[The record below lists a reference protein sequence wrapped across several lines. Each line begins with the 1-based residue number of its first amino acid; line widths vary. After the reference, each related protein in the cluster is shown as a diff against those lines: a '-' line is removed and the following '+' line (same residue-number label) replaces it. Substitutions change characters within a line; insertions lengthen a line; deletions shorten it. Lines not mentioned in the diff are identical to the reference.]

1 MLSGWYAARAPFGL
15 ATVVAVS
22 RSAPRDPGA
31 AMAVGPGDEVV
42 GSVSGGCVE
51 GAVFE
56 LAREVVASG
65 EARLETFGYSDEDA
79 FAVGLTCGG
88 EITVLVRPVT
98 PEIDP
103 AFGAVARSVA
113 AGEPVTVATVV
124 EGPGVRGATLAV
136 WPEGV
141 GGGGADRGGAG
152 DVGGAGIFGGRGT
165 PGASGADSIIGTPG
179 VLGAHGSPDVSGAH
193 DASDALGTPG
203 TPGTPGADSAPGA
216 VGAPGSSD
224 TLSSSD
230 TPSAPGTPRA
240 PAPPGTSD
248 VLGTT
253 STPDTSNTLGTS
265 STPGVSRISDA
276 PDAPGTLGT
285 LGSTGLDVAVTADAR
300 GELALGA
307 TGLRHY
313 GPRGE
318 RREDSVAVFLH
329 SFAPPPR
336 MLVFGAIDYA
346 AAVARIGDFLGYRV
360 TVCDARPVFATPKRF
375 PAGVEVVVDWPHRY
389 LHGTDTDERTVICVL
404 THDPK
409 FDVPLLEEALR
420 RPAAYIGAMGSR
432 RTHDDRMRR
441 LLESGLSEGEL
452 GRLRSPVGLDLGA
465 RTPEEVAVSV
475 AAEIVALRWG
485 GTGAPLTGAVGAI
498 HRPLR

>member
-1 MLSGWYAARAPFGL
+1 MREILPALERWYAAGAPFGL
-15 ATVVAVS
+15 ATVVTVS

-51 GAVFE
+51 GAVYE
-56 LAREVVASG
+56 LAQEVVATG

-88 EITVLVRPVT
+88 EITLLIRRVT
-98 PEIDP
+98 PAEDP
-103 AFGAVARSVA
+103 SFAAVADSVA
-113 AGEPVTVATVV
+113 AGRPVTVATVI
-124 EGPGVRGATLAV
+124 EGPAPLGATLAV
-136 WPEGV
+136 WPDEV
-141 GGGGADRGGAG
+141 AG
-152 DVGGAGIFGGRGT
+152 
-165 PGASGADSIIGTPG
+165 S
-179 VLGAHGSPDVSGAH
+179 
-193 DASDALGTPG
+193 
-203 TPGTPGADSAPGA
+203 
-216 VGAPGSSD
+216 
-224 TLSSSD
+224 
-230 TPSAPGTPRA
+230 
-240 PAPPGTSD
+240 
-248 VLGTT
+248 
-253 STPDTSNTLGTS
+253 
-265 STPGVSRISDA
+265 
-276 PDAPGTLGT
+276 

-300 GELALGA
+300 GELAQGA
-307 TGLRHY
+307 TIRRHY
-313 GPRGE
+313 GPHGE
-318 RREDSVAVFLH
+318 RREDAVTVFLH

-360 TVCDARPVFATPKRF
+360 TVCDARPVFATAKRF

-389 LHGTDTDERTVICVL
+389 LRGTATDARTVICVL

-432 RTHDDRMRR
+432 RTHDDRRKR
-441 LLESGLSEGEL
+441 LIDAGLSEGEL
-452 GRLRSPVGLDLGA
+452 SRLRSPVGLDLGA

-485 GTGAPLTGAVGAI
+485 GSGAPLTARGGAI
-498 HRPLR
+498 HPGPVVAPAGSVDTSGVDTSGVDTSGGEQHGTAS